1 MERNS
6 SERNLSDYYKDYLN
20 LPFEPHQ
27 EKFRKNNI
35 LRFLDF
41 NVDVSAI
48 EIGCGRESIFSLW
61 SPKGNGQIVEPVK
74 FFIDL
79 AMAGIDSQESH
90 NIEAFEGNLNDFI
103 NSSNETL
110 FDVTI
115 LSSILHE
122 IEHTDL
128 FLSQAKSI
136 TKPGGKIII
145 VVPNKLSVHRILG
158 VQLGYQGSLDSK
170 TETEIQMQQLTG
182 ALSFEELQNQIFRN
196 GLILESMESFFVK
209 LFPHKIM
216 QQLMDR
222 NILNEDLL
230 DIFDQLSQ
238 YLPGLGS
245 EIIAVAKVP
254 K

>member
-1 MERNS
+1 MES
-6 SERNLSDYYKDYLN
+6 SSGERNLSNYYEDYLN
-20 LPFEPHQ
+20 LPFEPYQ
-27 EKFRKNNI
+27 EKIRKDNI
-35 LRFLDF
+35 LRFLDSSL
-41 NVDVSAI
+41 DKSAI

-61 SPKGNGQIVEPVK
+61 SPQGHGQIVEPVR
-74 FFIDL
+74 FFL
-79 AMAGIDSQESH
+79 NFAMAGIDSQGSH
-90 NIEAFEGNLNDFI
+90 NIEAFEGSLNDFI
-103 NSSNETL
+103 DFTNESL

-122 IEHTDL
+122 IEDTEH
-128 FLSQAKSI
+128 FLSQAKKI
-136 TKPGGKIII
+136 TKPGGKILI

-158 VQLGYQGSLDSK
+158 VQLGYQASLDSK
-170 TETEIQMQQLTG
+170 TDTEIQMQQLTG
-182 ALSFEELQNQIFRN
+182 AFSFEELQKKIFRT

-222 NILNEDLL
+222 NILSEDSLR
-230 DIFDQLSQ
+230 IFDQLSQ

-245 EIIAVAKVP
+245 EIIAVVRVP